1 MSDRP
6 PETSIA
12 FWCPACHGAP
22 LAAEG
27 RSLTCPAC
35 LRRYPMVNDVPILIN
50 DDNSVFAVADYA
62 TAHAYTGASYGEATD
77 SHYGLRA
84 RYRRAVHRLSEF
96 GIARDGLDVAR
107 ALQQFCD
114 DRPAPPRILV
124 IGAGSRR
131 YPVAAEVHY
140 TDVAF
145 SQGVAAIV
153 DAHDLPYA
161 DDTFDFVVAI
171 AVLEHVA
178 DPQRVV
184 AEIWRVLTP
193 EGRVFAETPFLQPVH
208 MGAHDFTRFTP
219 LGHRRLF
226 RRFAEIGSGLA
237 LGPGAAAGWSLRMV
251 LANLHRSARFRS
263 VMSLV
268 AIVLSVPL
276 KLLDHVLRRN
286 PASLDGAAGVWFYG
300 AKQQHAIA
308 DREIIMLYR
317 GGFQPTSAAE

>member
-1 MSDRP
+1 MPDP
-6 PETSIA
+6 IP

-22 LAAEG
+22 LRPDG
-27 RSLTCPAC
+27 DRLSCPSC
-35 LRRYPMVNDVPILIN
+35 SRRYPVIRGTPVLIN

-62 TAHAYTGASYGEATD
+62 GEAAYSGASYGEATD
-77 SHYGLRA
+77 RHTGLRA

-96 GIARDGLDVAR
+96 AIRRDGLDVER
-107 ALQQFCD
+107 ALRAFCEGRA
-114 DRPAPPRILV
+114 DRPRVLV

-131 YPVAAEVHY
+131 YAVPADIHY

-145 SQGVAAIV
+145 SDGIAAIV

-161 DDTFDFVVAI
+161 DGSFDFVVAI

-184 AEIWRVLTP
+184 GEIWRVLAP

-226 RRFAEIGSGLA
+226 RCFREIESGLA
-237 LGPGAAAGWSLRMV
+237 LGPGAVAAWSVRMV
-251 LANLHRSARFRS
+251 LSNLVPSRRFRS

-268 AIVLSVPL
+268 SLLLSVPL

-286 PASLDGAAGVWFYG
+286 PASLDGAGGVFFYG
-300 AKQQHAIA
+300 VRQETALPDRAI
-308 DREIIMLYR
+308 ITLYR
-317 GGFQPTSAAE
+317 GGFRSSADPA